1 MKTVR
6 EAALFYTGDDAECTQ
21 TKVDLWPEAAKQ
33 TIKALMDELEE
44 TEEMLYAARALLDQE
59 RV

>member
-1 MKTVR
+1 MKSVR
-6 EAALFYTGDDAECTQ
+6 EAALFYTGNDAECTQ

-33 TIKALMDELEE
+33 TIKALMDELAE
-44 TEEMLYAARALLDQE
+44 TEEMLYQTRVLLEQE